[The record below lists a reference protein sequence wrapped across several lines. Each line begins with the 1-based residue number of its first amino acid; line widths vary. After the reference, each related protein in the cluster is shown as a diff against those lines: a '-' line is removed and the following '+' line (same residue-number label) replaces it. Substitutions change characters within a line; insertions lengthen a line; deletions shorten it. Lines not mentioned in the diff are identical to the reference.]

1 MNSTKRNVLIT
12 DLTAASVCLA
22 LCMLLP
28 LLTGQN
34 RQIGSALSLMHI
46 PVLLCGFICS
56 RPYYAAAVGATAP
69 LLRFLIFGMPPLMPI
84 GLAMCFE
91 LAVYGIIAWI
101 MYKMLPKKP
110 LYIYVSLITSMLA
123 GRAVWGIA
131 MWLLA
136 WLLSDV
142 NFSWEIF
149 MADAFIKAVPGI
161 ILHIV
166 VIPVLVMALKKARFM
181 QNP

>member
-1 MNSTKRNVLIT
+1 MNATKRNAIT
-12 DLTAASVCLA
+12 DLTASAVCLA

-34 RQIGSALSLMHI
+34 QQLGNALSLMHI

-56 RPYYAAAVGATAP
+56 RPYCAAAVGATAP

-91 LAVYGIIAWI
+91 LAVYGTVAWI

-110 LYIYVSLITSMLA
+110 LYIYVSLIAAMLA
-123 GRAVWGIA
+123 GRVVLGIV
-131 MWLLA
+131 MWQLSA
-136 WLLSDV
+136 WQLTGEI
-142 NFSWEIF
+142 FSWKEFIEG
-149 MADAFIKAVPGI
+149 AFILAVPGI

-166 VIPVLVMALKKARFM
+166 IIPVLVMALKRARL
-181 QNP
+181 N